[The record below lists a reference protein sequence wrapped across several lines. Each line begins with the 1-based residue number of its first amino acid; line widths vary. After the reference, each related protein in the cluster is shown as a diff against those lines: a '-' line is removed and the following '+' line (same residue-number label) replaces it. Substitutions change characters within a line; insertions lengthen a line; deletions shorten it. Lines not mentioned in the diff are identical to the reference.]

1 MSQKEKANTLEEVK
15 LSEAL
20 KKATGIIPYTFL
32 NDYMFRVILQKHKN
46 VLRSIVC
53 ACLKLEAEEVQDI
66 VVQNPIEFGEAIDD
80 KTFILDI
87 NVLLNNNT
95 IINLEMQVLDLKD
108 WSERSLSYLARSYD
122 NVAKGDEYINV
133 KPVYHIGFLN
143 YTLFPEYPEFFAKYR
158 MMNLKNHNVYTSKFN
173 LYVVDLTQIKL
184 ATQEDVDTGLV
195 YWTQV
200 FKAKTW
206 EELRQMAERNQ
217 ELQEATE
224 ALYVY
229 NQDEIVNGN
238 LSHENRYAMRE
249 ATTCIQ
255 EMHVMEQQCRARQDY
270 YNHERGTQK
279 RLEEARLALEESK
292 AVIAA
297 QKEALENQRK
307 NSKKDKALLKK
318 SVKLLAEKLHI
329 SEAEACKQIGISLE
343 DYQKLK

>member
-1 MSQKEKANTLEEVK
+1 MSQKENAVIADALKMEGI
-15 LSEAL
+15 SEAL

-53 ACLKLEAEEVQDI
+53 ACLKLKTEEVQDI
-66 VVQNPIEFGEAIDD
+66 VVQNPIELGEAIDD

-108 WSERSLSYLARSYD
+108 WPERSLSYLARSYD

-143 YTLFPEYPEFFAKYR
+143 YTIFPEYPEFFAKYR
-158 MMNLKNHNVYTSKFN
+158 MINIRNHNVYTTKFN
-173 LYVVDLTQIKL
+173 LYVVDLTKIEL

-229 NQDEIVNGN
+229 NQDEIVK
-238 LSHENRYAMRE
+238 EK
-249 ATTCIQ
+249 
-255 EMHVMEQQCRARQDY
+255 CRARQDY

-279 RLEEARLALEESK
+279 RLEEARLALEESEAELVK
-292 AVIAA
+292 SNVVIEN
-297 QKEALENQRK
+297 QKE
-307 NSKKDKALLKK
+307 LLKK
-318 SVKLLAEKLHI
+318 SVKLLAESQHI
-329 SEAEACKQIGISLE
+329 SEEEACKQIGINRN
-343 DYQKLK
+343 DYENMI

>member
-1 MSQKEKANTLEEVK
+1 MMQGM
-15 LSEAL
+15 
-20 KKATGIIPYTFL
+20 GIIPYTFL

-53 ACLKLEAEEVQDI
+53 ACLKLDAGDVQDI
-66 VVQNPIEFGEAIDD
+66 VVQNPIELGEAIDD

-87 NVLLNNNT
+87 HVLLNNNT

-108 WSERSLSYLARSYD
+108 WPERSLSYLARSYD

-143 YTLFPEYPEFFAKYR
+143 YTIFPEYPEFFAKYR
-158 MMNLKNHNVYTSKFN
+158 MMNIKNHNVYTTKFN
-173 LYVVDLTQIKL
+173 LYVVDLTKIEL
-184 ATQEDVDTGLV
+184 ATHEDVDTGLV

-229 NQDEIVNGN
+229 NQDEIVK
-238 LSHENRYAMRE
+238 EK
-249 ATTCIQ
+249 
-255 EMHVMEQQCRARQDY
+255 CRARQDY

-279 RLEEARLALEESK
+279 RLEEARLALEESEAELVK
-292 AVIAA
+292 SNVVIEN
-297 QKEALENQRK
+297 QKE
-307 NSKKDKALLKK
+307 LLKK
-318 SVKLLAEKLHI
+318 SVKLLAESQHI
-329 SEAEACKQIGISLE
+329 SEEEACKQIGINRS
-343 DYQKLK
+343 DYENMI

>member
-1 MSQKEKANTLEEVK
+1 MGK
-15 LSEAL
+15 
-20 KKATGIIPYTFL
+20 IPYTFL

-53 ACLKLEAEEVQDI
+53 ACLKLDAGDVQDI
-66 VVQNPIEFGEAIDD
+66 VVQNPIELGEAIDD

-108 WSERSLSYLARSYD
+108 WPERSLSYLARSYD
-122 NVAKGDEYINV
+122 NVAKGDEYISV
-133 KPVYHIGFLN
+133 KPVYHIRFLN
-143 YTLFPEYPEFFAKYR
+143 YTIFPEYPEFFAKYR
-158 MMNLKNHNVYTSKFN
+158 MMNIKNHNVYTTKFN
-173 LYVVDLTQIKL
+173 LYVVDLTKIEL

-229 NQDEIVNGN
+229 NQDEIVK
-238 LSHENRYAMRE
+238 EK
-249 ATTCIQ
+249 
-255 EMHVMEQQCRARQDY
+255 CRARQDY

-279 RLEEARLALEESK
+279 RLEEARLALEESEAELVK
-292 AVIAA
+292 SNVVIEN
-297 QKEALENQRK
+297 QKE
-307 NSKKDKALLKK
+307 LLKK
-318 SVKLLAEKLHI
+318 SVKLLAESQHI
-329 SEAEACKQIGISLE
+329 SEEEACKQIGINRN
-343 DYQKLK
+343 DYENMI

>member
-1 MSQKEKANTLEEVK
+1 MSQKENAVIADALKMEGI
-15 LSEAL
+15 SEAL

-53 ACLKLEAEEVQDI
+53 ACLKLDAGDVQDI
-66 VVQNPIEFGEAIDD
+66 VVQNPIELGEAIDD

-108 WSERSLSYLARSYD
+108 WPERSLSYLARSYD

-143 YTLFPEYPEFFAKYR
+143 YTIFPEYPEFFAKYR
-158 MMNLKNHNVYTSKFN
+158 MMNIKNHNVYTTKFN
-173 LYVVDLTQIKL
+173 LYVVDLTKIEL

-229 NQDEIVNGN
+229 NQDEIVK
-238 LSHENRYAMRE
+238 EK
-249 ATTCIQ
+249 
-255 EMHVMEQQCRARQDY
+255 CRARQDY

-279 RLEEARLALEESK
+279 RLEEARLALEESEAELVK
-292 AVIAA
+292 SNVVIEN
-297 QKEALENQRK
+297 QKE
-307 NSKKDKALLKK
+307 LLKK
-318 SVKLLAEKLHI
+318 SVKLLAESQHI
-329 SEAEACKQIGISLE
+329 SEEEACKQIGINRD
-343 DYQKLK
+343 DYENMI

>member
-1 MSQKEKANTLEEVK
+1 MSQKEMAVISDALKMEEV
-15 LSEAL
+15 SEAL
-20 KKATGIIPYTFL
+20 KKATGVIPYTFL

-46 VLRSIVC
+46 VLRSVVC
-53 ACLKLEAEEVQDI
+53 SCLKLKTEEVQDI
-66 VVQNPIEFGEAIDD
+66 VVQNPIELGEAIDD

-87 NVLLNNNT
+87 HVLLNDNT

-108 WSERSLSYLARSYD
+108 WPERSLSYLARSYD

-143 YTLFPEYPEFFAKYR
+143 YTLFPKYPEFFAKYQ
-158 MMNLKNHNVYTSKFN
+158 MLNIKNHNLYTTKFN
-173 LYVVDLTQIKL
+173 LYVVDLTQIEL

-229 NQDEIVNGN
+229 NQDDI
-238 LSHENRYAMRE
+238 
-249 ATTCIQ
+249 IK
-255 EMHVMEQQCRARQDY
+255 QQCRARQDY

-279 RLEEARLALEESK
+279 RLEEARIALEESK
-292 AVIAA
+292 AELTKSKAVIES
-297 QKEALENQRK
+297 QKEILEKK
-307 NSKKDKALLKK
+307 NEDLKK
-318 SVKLLAEKLHI
+318 VVRLYAESMHI
-329 SEAEACKQIGISLE
+329 TEKEACKQLGINLE
-343 DYQKLK
+343 MKEQAGEQK

>member
-1 MSQKEKANTLEEVK
+1 MSQNEKAVISDALKMEWV
-15 LSEAL
+15 SEAL

-53 ACLKLEAEEVQDI
+53 ACLKLEVGDVQDI

-80 KTFILDI
+80 KTLILDI

-108 WSERSLSYLARSYD
+108 WPERSLSYLARSYD

-143 YTLFPEYPEFFAKYR
+143 YTIFPEYPEFFAKYR
-158 MMNLKNHNVYTSKFN
+158 MMNIKNHNVYTTKFN
-173 LYVVDLTQIKL
+173 LYVVDLTKIEL

-229 NQDEIVNGN
+229 NQDEIVK
-238 LSHENRYAMRE
+238 EK
-249 ATTCIQ
+249 
-255 EMHVMEQQCRARQDY
+255 CRARQDY

-279 RLEEARLALEESK
+279 RLEEARLALEESEAELVK
-292 AVIAA
+292 SNVVIEN
-297 QKEALENQRK
+297 QKE
-307 NSKKDKALLKK
+307 LLKK
-318 SVKLLAEKLHI
+318 SVKLLAESQHI
-329 SEAEACKQIGISLE
+329 SEEEACKQIGINRN
-343 DYQKLK
+343 DYENMI

>member
-1 MSQKEKANTLEEVK
+1 MMQGMGK
-15 LSEAL
+15 
-20 KKATGIIPYTFL
+20 IPYTFL

-53 ACLKLEAEEVQDI
+53 ACLKLKTEEVQDI
-66 VVQNPIEFGEAIDD
+66 VVQNPIELGEAIDD

-108 WSERSLSYLARSYD
+108 WPERSLSYLARSYD

-143 YTLFPEYPEFFAKYR
+143 YTLFPKYPEFFAKYR
-158 MMNLKNHNVYTSKFN
+158 MMNIKNHNLYTTKFN
-173 LYVVDLTQIKL
+173 LYVIDLTQIEL

-229 NQDEIVNGN
+229 NQDEIVK
-238 LSHENRYAMRE
+238 
-249 ATTCIQ
+249 
-255 EMHVMEQQCRARQDY
+255 QQCRARQDY
-270 YNHERGTQK
+270 YNRERGMQK
-279 RLEEARLALEESK
+279 RMEEED
-292 AVIAA
+292 AA
-297 QKEALENQRK
+297 IL
-307 NSKKDKALLKK
+307 K
-318 SVKLLAEKLHI
+318 SVKIMTEKLHI
-329 SEAEACKQIGISLE
+329 SEAEACKQIGISIE

>member
-1 MSQKEKANTLEEVK
+1 MSQKENAVIADALKMEGI
-15 LSEAL
+15 SEAL

-53 ACLKLEAEEVQDI
+53 ACLKLDAGDVQDI
-66 VVQNPIEFGEAIDD
+66 VVQNPIELGEAIDD

-108 WSERSLSYLARSYD
+108 WPERSLSYLARSYD

-143 YTLFPEYPEFFAKYR
+143 YTIFPEYPEFFAKYR
-158 MMNLKNHNVYTSKFN
+158 MMNIKNHNVYTTKFN
-173 LYVVDLTQIKL
+173 LYVVDLTKIEL

-229 NQDEIVNGN
+229 NQDEIVK
-238 LSHENRYAMRE
+238 E
-249 ATTCIQ
+249 
-255 EMHVMEQQCRARQDY
+255 QCRARQDY

-292 AVIAA
+292 
-297 QKEALENQRK
+297 K
-307 NSKKDKALLKK
+307 LLKK
-318 SVKLLAEKLHI
+318 SVKLLAESQHI
-329 SEAEACKQIGISLE
+329 SEEEACKQIGINRN
-343 DYQKLK
+343 DYENMI

>member
-1 MSQKEKANTLEEVK
+1 MSQKEKSNTLETVK
-15 LSEAL
+15 LSEAAEAL
-20 KKATGIIPYTFL
+20 KKATGTILYTFL

-46 VLRSIVC
+46 VLRSVVC
-53 ACLKLEAEEVQDI
+53 ACLKLKTEEVQDI
-66 VVQNPIEFGEAIDD
+66 VVQNPIELGEAIDD

-87 NVLLNNNT
+87 HVLLNNNM

-108 WSERSLSYLARSYD
+108 WPERSLSYLARSYD

-143 YTLFPEYPEFFAKYR
+143 YTLFPEYPEFFARYR
-158 MMNLKNHNVYTSKFN
+158 MMNIKNHNVYTTKFN
-173 LYVVDLTQIKL
+173 LYVIDLTQINL

-229 NQDEIVNGN
+229 NQDEIVK
-238 LSHENRYAMRE
+238 E
-249 ATTCIQ
+249 
-255 EMHVMEQQCRARQDY
+255 QCRARQDY
-270 YNHERGTQK
+270 YNHERGIQK
-279 RLEEARLALEESK
+279 RLEEARIALEESK
-292 AVIAA
+292 TELMKSNAIIES
-297 QKEALENQRK
+297 QKEVV
-307 NSKKDKALLKK
+307 KKVV
-318 SVKLLAEKLHI
+318 SSYAEKMHI
-329 SEAEACKQIGISLE
+329 TEKEACKQLGIKDEIDNYSDIKNVHE
-343 DYQKLK
+343 EK

>member
-1 MSQKEKANTLEEVK
+1 MSQKEKANTMEVVK
-15 LSEAL
+15 LSEVSEAL

-53 ACLKLEAEEVQDI
+53 ACLKLDAGDVQDI
-66 VVQNPIEFGEAIDD
+66 VVQNPIELGEAIDD

-108 WSERSLSYLARSYD
+108 WPERSLSYLARSYD

-143 YTLFPEYPEFFAKYR
+143 YTLFPESPEFFARYR
-158 MMNLKNHNVYTSKFN
+158 MMNIKNHNVYTTKFN
-173 LYVVDLTQIKL
+173 LYVVDLTQTKL

-229 NQDEIVNGN
+229 NQDEIVK
-238 LSHENRYAMRE
+238 E
-249 ATTCIQ
+249 
-255 EMHVMEQQCRARQDY
+255 QCRARQDY
-270 YNHERGTQK
+270 YNHERGMQK
-279 RLEEARLALEESK
+279 RMEEK
-292 AVIAA
+292 DAA
-297 QKEALENQRK
+297 IL
-307 NSKKDKALLKK
+307 K
-318 SVKLLAEKLHI
+318 SVEIITEKLHI
-329 SEAEACKQIGISLE
+329 SEAEACKQIGISIE

>member
-1 MSQKEKANTLEEVK
+1 MSQKEKAVILDALKMEEVA
-15 LSEAL
+15 EAL
-20 KKATGIIPYTFL
+20 KKATGVIPYTFL

-46 VLRSIVC
+46 VLRSVVC
-53 ACLKLEAEEVQDI
+53 SCLKLKAEEVQDI
-66 VVQNPIEFGEAIDD
+66 VVQNPIELGEAIDD

-87 NVLLNNNT
+87 HVLLNNNT

-108 WSERSLSYLARSYD
+108 WPERSLSYLARSYD

-143 YTLFPEYPEFFAKYR
+143 YTIFLEYPEFFAKYR
-158 MMNLKNHNVYTSKFN
+158 MMNIKNHNVYTTKFN
-173 LYVVDLTQIKL
+173 LCVVDLTKIEL

-229 NQDEIVNGN
+229 NQDEIVK
-238 LSHENRYAMRE
+238 E
-249 ATTCIQ
+249 
-255 EMHVMEQQCRARQDY
+255 QCRARQDY
-270 YNHERGTQK
+270 YNHERGIQK

-292 AVIAA
+292 ADLVKSNAVIES
-297 QKEALENQRK
+297 QKEILEKK
-307 NSKKDKALLKK
+307 NEDLKK
-318 SVKLLAEKLHI
+318 VVRLYAESMHI
-329 SEAEACKQIGISLE
+329 TEKEACKQLGINLE
-343 DYQKLK
+343 MKEQAGEQK

>member
-1 MSQKEKANTLEEVK
+1 MSQKEKANTMEVVK
-15 LSEAL
+15 LSEVSEAL
-20 KKATGIIPYTFL
+20 KKATGTIQYTFL

-53 ACLKLEAEEVQDI
+53 ACLKLEIEEVQDI
-66 VVQNPIEFGEAIDD
+66 VVQNPIELGEAIDD

-87 NVLLNNNT
+87 HVLLNNNT

-108 WSERSLSYLARSYD
+108 WPERSLSYLARSYD

-143 YTLFPEYPEFFAKYR
+143 YTLFPKYPEFFARYR
-158 MMNLKNHNVYTSKFN
+158 MMNIKNHNLYTTKFN
-173 LYVVDLTQIKL
+173 LYVVDLTQIEL
-184 ATQEDVDTGLV
+184 ATEEDRESGLV
-195 YWTQV
+195 YWTKI

-229 NQDEIVNGN
+229 NQDEIVK
-238 LSHENRYAMRE
+238 E
-249 ATTCIQ
+249 
-255 EMHVMEQQCRARQDY
+255 QCRARQDY

-292 AVIAA
+292 
-297 QKEALENQRK
+297 K
-307 NSKKDKALLKK
+307 LLKK
-318 SVKLLAEKLHI
+318 SVKLLAESQHI
-329 SEAEACKQIGISLE
+329 SEEEACKQIGINRN
-343 DYQKLK
+343 DYENMI

>member
-1 MSQKEKANTLEEVK
+1 MSQKENAVIADALKMEGI
-15 LSEAL
+15 SEAL

-53 ACLKLEAEEVQDI
+53 ACLKLDAGDVQDI
-66 VVQNPIEFGEAIDD
+66 VVQNPIELGEAIDD

-108 WSERSLSYLARSYD
+108 WPERSLSYLARSYD

-143 YTLFPEYPEFFAKYR
+143 YTIFPEYPEFFAKYR
-158 MMNLKNHNVYTSKFN
+158 MMNIKNHNVYTTKFN
-173 LYVVDLTQIKL
+173 LYVVDLTKIEL

-229 NQDEIVNGN
+229 NQDEIVK
-238 LSHENRYAMRE
+238 EK
-249 ATTCIQ
+249 
-255 EMHVMEQQCRARQDY
+255 CRARQDY

-279 RLEEARLALEESK
+279 RLEEARLALEESEAELVK
-292 AVIAA
+292 SNVVIEN
-297 QKEALENQRK
+297 QKE
-307 NSKKDKALLKK
+307 LLKK
-318 SVKLLAEKLHI
+318 SVKLLAESQHI
-329 SEAEACKQIGISLE
+329 SEEEACRQIGINRN
-343 DYQKLK
+343 DYENMI

>member
-1 MSQKEKANTLEEVK
+1 MSQKENAVIADALKMEGI
-15 LSEAL
+15 SEAL

-53 ACLKLEAEEVQDI
+53 ACLKLDAGDVQDI
-66 VVQNPIEFGEAIDD
+66 VVQNPIELGEAIDD

-143 YTLFPEYPEFFAKYR
+143 YTIFPEYPEFFAKYR
-158 MMNLKNHNVYTSKFN
+158 MMNIKNHNVYTTKFN
-173 LYVVDLTQIKL
+173 LYVVDLTKIEL

-229 NQDEIVNGN
+229 NQDEIVK
-238 LSHENRYAMRE
+238 EK
-249 ATTCIQ
+249 
-255 EMHVMEQQCRARQDY
+255 CRARQDY

-279 RLEEARLALEESK
+279 RLEEARLALEESEAELVK
-292 AVIAA
+292 SNVVIEN
-297 QKEALENQRK
+297 QKE
-307 NSKKDKALLKK
+307 LLKK
-318 SVKLLAEKLHI
+318 SVKLLAESQHI
-329 SEAEACKQIGISLE
+329 SEEEACKQIGINRN
-343 DYQKLK
+343 DYENMI

>member
-1 MSQKEKANTLEEVK
+1 MSQKENAVIADALKMEGI
-15 LSEAL
+15 SEAL

-53 ACLKLEAEEVQDI
+53 ACLKLDAGDVQDI
-66 VVQNPIEFGEAIDD
+66 VVQNPIELGEAIDD

-108 WSERSLSYLARSYD
+108 WPERSLSYLARSYD

-143 YTLFPEYPEFFAKYR
+143 YTIFPEYPEFFAKYR
-158 MMNLKNHNVYTSKFN
+158 MMNTKNHNVYTTKFN
-173 LYVVDLTQIKL
+173 LYVVDLTKIEL

-229 NQDEIVNGN
+229 NQDEIVK
-238 LSHENRYAMRE
+238 EK
-249 ATTCIQ
+249 
-255 EMHVMEQQCRARQDY
+255 CRARQDY

-279 RLEEARLALEESK
+279 RLEEARHALEESEAELVK
-292 AVIAA
+292 SNVVIEN
-297 QKEALENQRK
+297 QKE
-307 NSKKDKALLKK
+307 LLKK
-318 SVKLLAEKLHI
+318 SVKLLAESQHI
-329 SEAEACKQIGISLE
+329 SEEEACKQIGINRN
-343 DYQKLK
+343 DYENMI

>member
-1 MSQKEKANTLEEVK
+1 MSQKENAVIADALKMEGI
-15 LSEAL
+15 SEAL

-53 ACLKLEAEEVQDI
+53 ACLKLDAGDVQDI
-66 VVQNPIEFGEAIDD
+66 VVQNPIELGEAIDD

-108 WSERSLSYLARSYD
+108 WPERSLSYLARSYD

-143 YTLFPEYPEFFAKYR
+143 YTIFPEYPEFFAKYR
-158 MMNLKNHNVYTSKFN
+158 MMNIKNHNVYTTKFN
-173 LYVVDLTQIKL
+173 LYVVDLTKIEL
-184 ATQEDVDTGLV
+184 ATHEDVDTGLV

-229 NQDEIVNGN
+229 NQDEIVK
-238 LSHENRYAMRE
+238 EK
-249 ATTCIQ
+249 
-255 EMHVMEQQCRARQDY
+255 CRARQDY

-279 RLEEARLALEESK
+279 RLEEARLALEESEAELVK
-292 AVIAA
+292 SNVVIEN
-297 QKEALENQRK
+297 QKE
-307 NSKKDKALLKK
+307 LLKK
-318 SVKLLAEKLHI
+318 SVKLLAESQHI
-329 SEAEACKQIGISLE
+329 SEEEACKQIGINRS
-343 DYQKLK
+343 DYENMI

>member
-1 MSQKEKANTLEEVK
+1 MMQGM
-15 LSEAL
+15 
-20 KKATGIIPYTFL
+20 GIIPYTFL

-53 ACLKLEAEEVQDI
+53 ACLELDAGDVQDI
-66 VVQNPIEFGEAIDD
+66 VVQNPIELGEAIDD

-87 NVLLNNNT
+87 HVLLNNNT

-143 YTLFPEYPEFFAKYR
+143 YTLFPKYPEFFAKYR
-158 MMNLKNHNVYTSKFN
+158 MMNIKNHNLYTTKFN
-173 LYVVDLTQIKL
+173 LYVIDLTQIEL

-229 NQDEIVNGN
+229 NQDEIVK
-238 LSHENRYAMRE
+238 EK
-249 ATTCIQ
+249 
-255 EMHVMEQQCRARQDY
+255 CRARQDY

-279 RLEEARLALEESK
+279 RLEEARLALEESEAELVK
-292 AVIAA
+292 SNVVIEN
-297 QKEALENQRK
+297 QKEK
-307 NSKKDKALLKK
+307 LKK
-318 SVKLLAEKLHI
+318 SVTNCRVPHI
-329 SEAEACKQIGISLE
+329 SI
-343 DYQKLK
+343 

>member
-1 MSQKEKANTLEEVK
+1 MSQKEKAVISDALKMEGV
-15 LSEAL
+15 SEAL

-53 ACLKLEAEEVQDI
+53 ACLKLEVGDVQDI

-108 WSERSLSYLARSYD
+108 WPERSLSYLARSYD

-143 YTLFPEYPEFFAKYR
+143 YTLFPESPEFFARYR
-158 MMNLKNHNVYTSKFN
+158 MMNIKNHHVYTTKFN
-173 LYVVDLTQIKL
+173 LYVVDLTQIEL
-184 ATQEDVDTGLV
+184 ATQEDIDTGLV

-229 NQDEIVNGN
+229 NQDEIVK
-238 LSHENRYAMRE
+238 E
-249 ATTCIQ
+249 
-255 EMHVMEQQCRARQDY
+255 QCRARQDY

-292 AVIAA
+292 
-297 QKEALENQRK
+297 K
-307 NSKKDKALLKK
+307 LLKK
-318 SVKLLAEKLHI
+318 SVKLLAESQHI
-329 SEAEACKQIGISLE
+329 SEEEACRQIGINRD
-343 DYQKLK
+343 DYENMI

>member
-1 MSQKEKANTLEEVK
+1 MSQKEKAVISDALKMEEV
-15 LSEAL
+15 SEAL
-20 KKATGIIPYTFL
+20 KKATGVIPYTFL

-46 VLRSIVC
+46 VLRSVVC
-53 ACLKLEAEEVQDI
+53 SCLKLKTEEVQDI
-66 VVQNPIEFGEAIDD
+66 VVQNPIELGEAIDD

-87 NVLLNNNT
+87 HVLLNNNT

-108 WSERSLSYLARSYD
+108 WPERSLSYLARSYD

-143 YTLFPEYPEFFAKYR
+143 YTLFPKYPEFFARYR
-158 MMNLKNHNVYTSKFN
+158 MMNIKNHNLYTTKFN
-173 LYVVDLTQIKL
+173 LYVVDLTQIEL

-229 NQDEIVNGN
+229 NQDEIVK
-238 LSHENRYAMRE
+238 E
-249 ATTCIQ
+249 
-255 EMHVMEQQCRARQDY
+255 QCRARQDY

-292 AVIAA
+292 ADLVKSNAVIES
-297 QKEALENQRK
+297 QKEILEKK
-307 NSKKDKALLKK
+307 NEDLKK
-318 SVKLLAEKLHI
+318 VVRLYAESMHI
-329 SEAEACKQIGISLE
+329 TEKEACNQLGINLE
-343 DYQKLK
+343 MKEQAGEQK

>member
-1 MSQKEKANTLEEVK
+1 MSQKEKSNTLETVK
-15 LSEAL
+15 LSEAAEAL
-20 KKATGIIPYTFL
+20 KKATGTILYTFL

-46 VLRSIVC
+46 VLRSVVC
-53 ACLKLEAEEVQDI
+53 ACLKLKAEEVQDI
-66 VVQNPIEFGEAIDD
+66 VVQNPIELGEAIDD
-80 KTFILDI
+80 KTFIWDI
-87 NVLLNNNT
+87 HVLLNNNM

-108 WSERSLSYLARSYD
+108 WPERSLSYLARSYD
-122 NVAKGDEYINV
+122 NVVKGDEYINV

-158 MMNLKNHNVYTSKFN
+158 MMNIKNHNVYTTKFN
-173 LYVVDLTQIKL
+173 LYVVDLTQTKL

-229 NQDEIVNGN
+229 NQDEIVK
-238 LSHENRYAMRE
+238 E
-249 ATTCIQ
+249 
-255 EMHVMEQQCRARQDY
+255 QCRARQDY
-270 YNHERGTQK
+270 YNHERGMQK
-279 RLEEARLALEESK
+279 RMEEK
-292 AVIAA
+292 DAA
-297 QKEALENQRK
+297 IL
-307 NSKKDKALLKK
+307 K
-318 SVKLLAEKLHI
+318 SVEIITEKLHI
-329 SEAEACKQIGISLE
+329 SEAEACKQIGISIE

>member
-1 MSQKEKANTLEEVK
+1 MSKKKNAASSDALNMSQI
-15 LSEAL
+15 SEAL
-20 KKATGIIPYTFL
+20 KKATGTIPYTFL

-46 VLRSIVC
+46 VLHSIVC
-53 ACLKLEAEEVQDI
+53 ACLKLETEEVLDL
-66 VVQNPIEFGEAIDD
+66 VVQNPIELGESIDD

-108 WSERSLSYLARSYD
+108 WPERSLSYLARNYD
-122 NVAKGDEYINV
+122 NVVKGDEYINV

-173 LYVVDLTQIKL
+173 LYVVDLTQIEL
-184 ATQEDVDTGLV
+184 ATEEDRESGLV
-195 YWTQV
+195 YWTKI

-229 NQDEIVNGN
+229 NQDEI
-238 LSHENRYAMRE
+238 
-249 ATTCIQ
+249 IK
-255 EMHVMEQQCRARQDY
+255 QQCRARQDY
-270 YNHERGTQK
+270 YNHERGTQR
-279 RLEEARLALEESK
+279 RLKEKDAIIEAQKNALEESRT
-292 AVIAA
+292 
-297 QKEALENQRK
+297 E
-307 NSKKDKALLKK
+307 LKRVV
-318 SVKLLAEKLHI
+318 SLYAEKMHV
-329 SEAEACKQIGISLE
+329 SEEEAGKQLGINMKIY
-343 DYQKLK
+343 DN

>member
-1 MSQKEKANTLEEVK
+1 MSQKEKAVISDALKMEGV
-15 LSEAL
+15 SEAL

-53 ACLKLEAEEVQDI
+53 ACLKLEVGDVQDI

-108 WSERSLSYLARSYD
+108 WPERSLSYLARSYD

-143 YTLFPEYPEFFAKYR
+143 YTIFLEYPEFFAKYR
-158 MMNLKNHNVYTSKFN
+158 MMNIKNHNVYTTKFN
-173 LYVVDLTQIKL
+173 LCVVDLTKIEL

-229 NQDEIVNGN
+229 NQDEIVK
-238 LSHENRYAMRE
+238 E
-249 ATTCIQ
+249 
-255 EMHVMEQQCRARQDY
+255 QCRARQDY
-270 YNHERGTQK
+270 YNHERGMQK
-279 RLEEARLALEESK
+279 RMEEK
-292 AVIAA
+292 DAA
-297 QKEALENQRK
+297 I
-307 NSKKDKALLKK
+307 LKSIK
-318 SVKLLAEKLHI
+318 IMTEKLHI

>member
-1 MSQKEKANTLEEVK
+1 MSQKEMAVISDALKMEGV
-15 LSEAL
+15 SEAL
-20 KKATGIIPYTFL
+20 KKATGVIPYTFL

-46 VLRSIVC
+46 VLRSVVC
-53 ACLKLEAEEVQDI
+53 SCLKLKTEEVQDI
-66 VVQNPIEFGEAIDD
+66 VVQNPIELGEAIDD

-87 NVLLNNNT
+87 HVLLNNNT

-108 WSERSLSYLARSYD
+108 WPERSLSYLARSYD

-143 YTLFPEYPEFFAKYR
+143 YTLFPEYPEFFAKYQ
-158 MMNLKNHNVYTSKFN
+158 MLNIKNHNLYTTKFN
-173 LYVVDLTQIKL
+173 LYVVDLTQIEL

-206 EELRQMAERNQ
+206 EELKQMAERNQ

-229 NQDEIVNGN
+229 NQDEIVK
-238 LSHENRYAMRE
+238 E
-249 ATTCIQ
+249 
-255 EMHVMEQQCRARQDY
+255 QCRARQDY

-279 RLEEARLALEESK
+279 RLEEARIALEESK
-292 AVIAA
+292 AELTKSKAVIES
-297 QKEALENQRK
+297 QKEILEKK
-307 NSKKDKALLKK
+307 NEDLKK
-318 SVKLLAEKLHI
+318 VVRLYAESMHI
-329 SEAEACKQIGISLE
+329 TEKEACKQLGINLE
-343 DYQKLK
+343 MKEQAGERK

>member
-1 MSQKEKANTLEEVK
+1 MSQKEKAVISDALKMEGV
-15 LSEAL
+15 SEAL

-53 ACLKLEAEEVQDI
+53 ACLKLEVGDVQDI
-66 VVQNPIEFGEAIDD
+66 VVQNPIELGEAIED

-108 WSERSLSYLARSYD
+108 WPERSLSYLARSYD

-143 YTLFPEYPEFFAKYR
+143 YTIFLEYPEFFAKYR
-158 MMNLKNHNVYTSKFN
+158 MMNIKNHNVYTTKFN
-173 LYVVDLTQIKL
+173 LCVVDLTKIEL

-229 NQDEIVNGN
+229 NQDEIVK
-238 LSHENRYAMRE
+238 
-249 ATTCIQ
+249 
-255 EMHVMEQQCRARQDY
+255 QQCRARQDY
-270 YNHERGTQK
+270 YNHERGMQK
-279 RLEEARLALEESK
+279 RMEEK
-292 AVIAA
+292 DAA
-297 QKEALENQRK
+297 I
-307 NSKKDKALLKK
+307 LKSIK
-318 SVKLLAEKLHI
+318 IMTEKLHI
-329 SEAEACKQIGISLE
+329 SEAEACKQIGISIE

>member
-1 MSQKEKANTLEEVK
+1 MSQKENAVIADALKMEGI
-15 LSEAL
+15 SEAL

-53 ACLKLEAEEVQDI
+53 ACLKLDAGDVQDI
-66 VVQNPIEFGEAIDD
+66 VVQNPIELGEAIDD

-108 WSERSLSYLARSYD
+108 WPERSLSYLARSYD

-143 YTLFPEYPEFFAKYR
+143 YTLFPEYPEFFSKYR
-158 MMNLKNHNVYTSKFN
+158 MMNIKNHNVYTTKFN
-173 LYVVDLTQIKL
+173 LYVVDLTKIEL

-229 NQDEIVNGN
+229 NQDEIVK
-238 LSHENRYAMRE
+238 EK
-249 ATTCIQ
+249 
-255 EMHVMEQQCRARQDY
+255 CRARQDY

-279 RLEEARLALEESK
+279 RLEEARLALEESEAELVK
-292 AVIAA
+292 SNVVIEN
-297 QKEALENQRK
+297 QKE
-307 NSKKDKALLKK
+307 LLKK
-318 SVKLLAEKLHI
+318 SVKLLAESQHI
-329 SEAEACKQIGISLE
+329 SEEEACKQIGINRN
-343 DYQKLK
+343 DYENMI

>member
-1 MSQKEKANTLEEVK
+1 MYVLLFKYMMQGI
-15 LSEAL
+15 
-20 KKATGIIPYTFL
+20 GIIPYTFL

-53 ACLKLEAEEVQDI
+53 ACLKLDAGDVQDI
-66 VVQNPIEFGEAIDD
+66 VVQNPIELGEAIDD

-87 NVLLNNNT
+87 HVLLNNNT

-108 WSERSLSYLARSYD
+108 WPERSLSYLARSYD

-143 YTLFPEYPEFFAKYR
+143 YTIFPEYPEFFAKYR
-158 MMNLKNHNVYTSKFN
+158 MMNIKNHNVYTTKFN
-173 LYVVDLTQIKL
+173 LYVVDLTKIEL
-184 ATQEDVDTGLV
+184 ATHEDVDTGLV

-229 NQDEIVNGN
+229 NQDEIVK
-238 LSHENRYAMRE
+238 EK
-249 ATTCIQ
+249 
-255 EMHVMEQQCRARQDY
+255 CRARQDY
-270 YNHERGTQK
+270 YNHERETQK
-279 RLEEARLALEESK
+279 RLEEARLALEESEAELVK
-292 AVIAA
+292 SNVVIEN
-297 QKEALENQRK
+297 QKE
-307 NSKKDKALLKK
+307 LLKK
-318 SVKLLAEKLHI
+318 SVKLLAESQHI
-329 SEAEACKQIGISLE
+329 SEEEACKQIGINRS
-343 DYQKLK
+343 DYENMI

>member
-1 MSQKEKANTLEEVK
+1 MSQKEKAVISDALKMEGV
-15 LSEAL
+15 SEAL

-53 ACLKLEAEEVQDI
+53 ACLKLEVGDVQDI

-108 WSERSLSYLARSYD
+108 WPERSLSYLARSYD
-122 NVAKGDEYINV
+122 NVAKGDEHINV

-143 YTLFPEYPEFFAKYR
+143 YTLFPESPEFFARYR
-158 MMNLKNHNVYTSKFN
+158 MMNIKNHNVYTTKFN

-229 NQDEIVNGN
+229 NQDEIVK
-238 LSHENRYAMRE
+238 
-249 ATTCIQ
+249 
-255 EMHVMEQQCRARQDY
+255 QQCRARQDY
-270 YNHERGTQK
+270 YNHERGMQK
-279 RLEEARLALEESK
+279 RMEEK
-292 AVIAA
+292 DAA
-297 QKEALENQRK
+297 I
-307 NSKKDKALLKK
+307 LKSIK
-318 SVKLLAEKLHI
+318 IMTEKLHI
-329 SEAEACKQIGISLE
+329 SEAEACKQIGISIE

>member
-1 MSQKEKANTLEEVK
+1 MSQKEKAVISDALKMEGV
-15 LSEAL
+15 SEAL

-53 ACLKLEAEEVQDI
+53 ACLKLEVGDVQDI

-87 NVLLNNNT
+87 HVLLNNNT

-108 WSERSLSYLARSYD
+108 WPERSLSYLARSYD
-122 NVAKGDEYINV
+122 NVVKGDEYINV

-158 MMNLKNHNVYTSKFN
+158 MMNIKNHNVYTTKFN
-173 LYVVDLTQIKL
+173 LYVVDLTKIEL

-229 NQDEIVNGN
+229 NQDEIVK
-238 LSHENRYAMRE
+238 EK
-249 ATTCIQ
+249 
-255 EMHVMEQQCRARQDY
+255 CRARQDY

-279 RLEEARLALEESK
+279 RLEEARLALEESEAELVK
-292 AVIAA
+292 SNVVIEN
-297 QKEALENQRK
+297 QKE
-307 NSKKDKALLKK
+307 LLKK
-318 SVKLLAEKLHI
+318 SVKLLAESQHI
-329 SEAEACKQIGISLE
+329 SEEEACKQIGINRN
-343 DYQKLK
+343 DYENMI